1 MSGFRIISADVCE
14 KKKKIVI
21 IAENS
26 EFYTGEESLRLK
38 KNLCERLQTEQIEF
52 IATCKEPPASAVN
65 RACFWPEILNYIHGA
80 DPAGWAL
87 LEGSSCRYDEPENQ
101 LIVQLSQAAGL
112 LLVGRKADLLVR
124 T

>member
-65 RACFWPEILNYIHGA
+65 RACFWP
-80 DPAGWAL
+80 
-87 LEGSSCRYDEPENQ
+87 RF
-101 LIVQLSQAAGL
+101 
-112 LLVGRKADLLVR
+112 
-124 T
+124 